1 MEYRQ
6 AGRQYSEQTRV
17 SHCRMS
23 YSRPVSQ
30 LDRSTILSYDESK
43 GGGASEREGGET
55 VESEREG
62 HTGSAAG
69 TQSTG
74 EETANR
80 DEQLAL
86 DSGNI

>member
-1 MEYRQ
+1 MCVDGYFLQ
-6 AGRQYSEQTRV
+6 S
-17 SHCRMS
+17 
-23 YSRPVSQ
+23 VSQ

-43 GGGASEREGGET
+43 GGGASEPEGGET

-80 DEQLAL
+80 DEQIAL
-86 DSGNI
+86 DCGNF